1 MNNTKIENE
10 TKTRDNRK
18 EMKKARR
25 HKALYNVMMVAV
37 HALGVGAIVGLSVAL
52 YFSQDKI
59 EMQAKYQNQMESVYA
74 KAYYNLLDGVN
85 DVDTTMAKLS
95 VANSEEKQEALLYEI
110 WCASTL
116 IEEYLATFE
125 NQDEGVRTAVKFVNQ
140 LGDYSLYLAGKLSRG
155 ESLDDNDR
163 ETLRKMRP
171 MADALKESL
180 KKVGTDLDR
189 GKLFLEEDGVLE
201 SFASAFSTFSEPD
214 FNYPEMIY
222 DGPFSDALETRVA
235 KGLEG
240 QKEITEEEGAA
251 IITKLF
257 DGATEINH
265 IGRFE
270 GHIPT
275 ENYSFTYD
283 GHPAYVQLSVRG
295 GKVVNYTL
303 SSTTEEGDTAVS
315 EAGQIAIDFAK
326 KLGFQNMQVVWSATA
341 HGHTYVNLAP
351 VVEGIILYPDLVK
364 VKIDGD
370 KVVGFDSAHH
380 AYNHRDRHLPKPAIG
395 EDEARKNLSV
405 TPVRSGRLALIPD
418 GGEKETLCY
427 EYECEAEGTYFIYID
442 ALTGAETE
450 ILYVIDDV
458 DMGESMM

>member
-1 MNNTKIENE
+1 MSNTKIENE

-25 HKALYNVMMVAV
+25 HRALYNVMLVVV
-37 HALGVGAIVGLSVAL
+37 HAIGVGAIVGLSVAL

-180 KKVGTDLDR
+180 KKVGADLDG

-214 FNYPEMIY
+214 FSYPEMIY

-240 QKEITEEEGAA
+240 QKEITEEEGVA

-257 DGATEINH
+257 DGATDVKH

-275 ENYSFTYD
+275 ENYSFTHN

-303 SSTTEEGDTAVS
+303 STTEEGDTEVS
-315 EAGQIAIDFAK
+315 EAGQIAIDFAE

>member
-25 HKALYNVMMVAV
+25 HRALRNVMLVAV

-95 VANSEEKQEALLYEI
+95 VAKSEEKQEALLYEI

-180 KKVGTDLDR
+180 KKVGTDLDG

-240 QKEITEEEGAA
+240 QKEITAEEGAA

-257 DGATEINH
+257 DGATDINH

-303 SSTTEEGDTAVS
+303 SSTTEEGDTEVS
-315 EAGQIAIDFAK
+315 EAGQIAIDFAE

-405 TPVRSGRLALIPD
+405 TPIRSGRLALIPD

-442 ALTGAETE
+442 ALTGAEAE
-450 ILYVIDDV
+450 ILYVIEDV

>member
-1 MNNTKIENE
+1 MNKSIENE

-18 EMKKARR
+18 EMRKARR
-25 HKALYNVMMVAV
+25 HRALYNVMLVAV

-95 VANSEEKQEALLYEI
+95 VAKSEEKQEALLYEI

-180 KKVGTDLDR
+180 KKVGTDLDG

-251 IITKLF
+251 IISKLF
-257 DGATEINH
+257 DGATEISH

-275 ENYSFTYD
+275 ENYSFTYV

-295 GKVVNYTL
+295 GKVVNFTL
-303 SSTTEEGDTAVS
+303 SSTTDEVDTAVS
-315 EAGQIAIDFAK
+315 EAGQIAIDFAE

-405 TPVRSGRLALIPD
+405 TPIRSGRLALIPD

>member
-1 MNNTKIENE
+1 MNKSIENE

-25 HKALYNVMMVAV
+25 HRALRNVMLVAV

-95 VANSEEKQEALLYEI
+95 VAKSEEKQEALLYEI

-155 ESLDDNDR
+155 ESLDENAR

-180 KKVGTDLDR
+180 KKVGTDLDG

-251 IITKLF
+251 IISKLF
-257 DGATEINH
+257 DGATDINY

-303 SSTTEEGDTAVS
+303 STTEEGDTEVS
-315 EAGQIAIDFAK
+315 EAGQIAIDFAQ

-418 GGEKETLCY
+418 GGERETLCY

>member
-1 MNNTKIENE
+1 MNKSIENE

-25 HKALYNVMMVAV
+25 HRALRNVMLVAV
-37 HALGVGAIVGLSVAL
+37 HAIGVGAIVGLSVAL

-95 VANSEEKQEALLYEI
+95 VAKSEEKQEALLYEI

-180 KKVGTDLDR
+180 KKVGTDLDG

-222 DGPFSDALETRVA
+222 DGPFSDALETRAA

-240 QKEITEEEGAA
+240 QKEITAEEGAA
-251 IITKLF
+251 IISKLF
-257 DGATEINH
+257 DGATDVNH

-295 GKVVNYTL
+295 GKVVNFTL

-315 EAGQIAIDFAK
+315 EAGQIAIDFAE

-380 AYNHRDRHLPKPAIG
+380 AYNHRDRHLTKPAIG

>member
-1 MNNTKIENE
+1 MNKNKVENE

-18 EMKKARR
+18 EMRKARR
-25 HKALYNVMMVAV
+25 HRTLRNVMLVAV

-180 KKVGTDLDR
+180 KKVGTDLDG

-240 QKEITEEEGAA
+240 QKEITEEEGAE
-251 IITKLF
+251 IISKLF
-257 DGATEINH
+257 DGATDINH

-275 ENYSFTYD
+275 ENYSFTYA

-303 SSTTEEGDTAVS
+303 SSTTEDGDTAVS
-315 EAGQIAIDFAK
+315 EAGQIAIDFAQ
-326 KLGFQNMQVVWSATA
+326 KLGFQNMQVVWSANA

-351 VVEGIILYPDLVK
+351 IVEGIILYPDLVK

-405 TPVRSGRLALIPD
+405 TPIRNGRLALIPD

-442 ALTGAETE
+442 AMTGTETE

>member
-1 MNNTKIENE
+1 MNKSIENE

-18 EMKKARR
+18 EMRKTRR
-25 HKALYNVMMVAV
+25 HRALYNVMMVAV

-95 VANSEEKQEALLYEI
+95 VAKSEEKQEALLYEI

-180 KKVGTDLDR
+180 KKVGTDLDG

-251 IITKLF
+251 IISKLF

-295 GKVVNYTL
+295 GKVVNFTL
-303 SSTTEEGDTAVS
+303 SSMTEDGDTEVS
-315 EAGQIAIDFAK
+315 EAGQIAIDFAE

-418 GGEKETLCY
+418 GGERETLCY

>member
-1 MNNTKIENE
+1 MNKNKVENE

-18 EMKKARR
+18 EMRKARR
-25 HKALYNVMMVAV
+25 HRTLRNVMLVAV

-180 KKVGTDLDR
+180 KKVGTDLDG

-240 QKEITEEEGAA
+240 QKEITEEEGAE
-251 IITKLF
+251 IISKLF
-257 DGATEINH
+257 DGATDINH

-275 ENYSFTYD
+275 ENYSFTYA

-303 SSTTEEGDTAVS
+303 SSTTEDGDTAVS
-315 EAGQIAIDFAK
+315 EAGQIAIDFAQ

-351 VVEGIILYPDLVK
+351 VVDGIILYPDLVK

-405 TPVRSGRLALIPD
+405 TPIRNGRLALIPD

-442 ALTGAETE
+442 AMTGTETE

>member
-1 MNNTKIENE
+1 MNKAIENE

-25 HKALYNVMMVAV
+25 HRTLRNIMMVVV

-95 VANSEEKQEALLYEI
+95 VAKSEEKQEALLYEI

-180 KKVGTDLDR
+180 KKVGTDLDG

-240 QKEITEEEGAA
+240 QKEITAEEGAA
-251 IITKLF
+251 IISKLF
-257 DGATEINH
+257 DGATDINH

-275 ENYSFTYD
+275 ENYSFTYA
-283 GHPAYVQLSVRG
+283 GHPAYVQLSLRG

-303 SSTTEEGDTAVS
+303 STTEEGDTAVS
-315 EAGQIAIDFAK
+315 EAGQIAIDFAE

-370 KVVGFDSAHH
+370 NVVGFDSAHH

>member
-1 MNNTKIENE
+1 MNKSIENE

-25 HKALYNVMMVAV
+25 HRTLRNIMMVVV

-95 VANSEEKQEALLYEI
+95 VAKSEEKQEALLYEI

-180 KKVGTDLDR
+180 KKVGTDLDG

-240 QKEITEEEGAA
+240 QKEITAEEGAA
-251 IITKLF
+251 IISKLF
-257 DGATEINH
+257 DGATDINH

-275 ENYSFTYD
+275 ENYSFTYA
-283 GHPAYVQLSVRG
+283 GHPAYVQLSLRG

-315 EAGQIAIDFAK
+315 EAGQIAIDFAE
-326 KLGFQNMQVVWSATA
+326 KLGFRNMQVVWSATA

>member
-1 MNNTKIENE
+1 MNKSIENE

-25 HKALYNVMMVAV
+25 HRTLRNVMLVAV

-95 VANSEEKQEALLYEI
+95 VAKSEEKQEALLYEI

-180 KKVGTDLDR
+180 KKVGTDLDG

-240 QKEITEEEGAA
+240 QKEITEEEGEE

-257 DGATEINH
+257 DGATDINH

-275 ENYSFTYD
+275 ENYSFTHN

-303 SSTTEEGDTAVS
+303 STTEEGDTAVS
-315 EAGQIAIDFAK
+315 EAGQIAIDFAE